1 MIWFILS
8 LLGGGSFVVTGLGV
22 LFDSDCDTV
31 SFGGGR
37 AITATCYSATS
48 VMSGEFPG
56 WVAGLGMTIVGLFIL
71 RIGFRA
77 LAR

>member
-22 LFDSDCDTV
+22 LFDSECDTV
-31 SFGGGR
+31 SFGGSR
-37 AITATCYSATS
+37 AITATCYSAAS
-48 VMSGEFPG
+48 GMSGDFPG
-56 WVAGLGMTIVGLFIL
+56 WLAGLGMTIVGIL
-71 RIGFRA
+71 IIRFGFRA